1 MKKSTRKKVFA
12 AILSLAIVLSSVFAV
27 SAAGDTETGTNGD
40 SVSYG
45 TAEDGIT
52 LGSTVKSV
60 SELTAIDGFNNFDF
74 SNGLVNFGP
83 RDPGSNNYWARL
95 SDIGITTEDGML
107 KIDYKENSSTYDS
120 YIGLQSVAV
129 KIPESIDLT
138 GKKLYVNLDVATLQ
152 GFNIRV
158 LVDGVGGTW
167 ANINAGIGDVT
178 TKTLANLTAS
188 DFGIVVSKDA
198 KTVAI
203 EVQTPHNADAKT
215 FIDNIKIVYDD
226 IGGMNNMF
234 AGIDGSIVG
243 DWEEGDANADKTV
256 DIRDL
261 VCVKKYTADKTEPI
275 YYAAAKIDKN
285 TDELGASDIAA
296 LRKKL
301 LEAPAGNVEIFSYDS
316 NQWMIENG
324 VLKTAT
330 NDIEADDFDI
340 TLKNTDDTGWENC
353 SVKFDLRFNW
363 GYVKKDGTADY
374 NFHVSMPAR

>member
-1 MKKSTRKKVFA
+1 M
-12 AILSLAIVLSSVFAV
+12 
-27 SAAGDTETGTNGD
+27 
-40 SVSYG
+40 
-45 TAEDGIT
+45 
-52 LGSTVKSV
+52 
-60 SELTAIDGFNNFDF
+60 
-74 SNGLVNFGP
+74 
-83 RDPGSNNYWARL
+83 
-95 SDIGITTEDGML
+95 
-107 KIDYKENSSTYDS
+107 
-120 YIGLQSVAV
+120 
-129 KIPESIDLT
+129 
-138 GKKLYVNLDVATLQ
+138 
-152 GFNIRV
+152 
-158 LVDGVGGTW
+158 
-167 ANINAGIGDVT
+167 
-178 TKTLANLTAS
+178 
-188 DFGIVVSKDA
+188 
-198 KTVAI
+198 
-203 EVQTPHNADAKT
+203 QTPHNADAKT

-243 DWEEGDANADKTV
+243 DWGEGDANADKTV

-340 TLKNTDDTGWENC
+340 TLKNTDDTGWENY
-353 SVKFDLRFNW
+353 SVKFVVDLT
-363 GYVKKDGTADY
+363 GD
-374 NFHVSMPAR
+374 M